1 MLILV
6 IVTTIDG
13 TNLEVVVSPEGTLIS
28 NASLVQPDVYASNGV
43 MHLIS
48 DLLLPPGTL
57 QLTPEKSLLVLN
69 CTTFVSL
76 LHSVDLT
83 SLIND
88 TEAKVTILA
97 PRDDVLSVLGGGE
110 LPERGSL
117 ELKKLLQYHFLPGK
131 WTPKKLE
138 HGMLIETAL
147 VEEGLDNGRQVLGIE
162 VSQEDK
168 KKPDEKTIRFG
179 GAGVIG
185 ESSKNFS

>member
-1 MLILV
+1 M
-6 IVTTIDG
+6 
-13 TNLEVVVSPEGTLIS
+13 IS

-43 MHLIS
+43 MHLVS
-48 DLLLPPGTL
+48 DLLFPL

-76 LHSVDLT
+76 LHSVDLA
-83 SLIND
+83 SLINN
-88 TEAKVTILA
+88 TEAKFTILA

-110 LPERGSL
+110 LPERGSK

-147 VEEGLDNGRQVLGIE
+147 VEEGLDGGKQVLGIE

-168 KKPDEKTIRFG
+168 KKPSEKSIRFG

-185 ESSKNFS
+185 DFSKFFLGMLHQNHRTYINYQLRSKTR